1 MRRRLRIVLGI
12 VAFLILLPFAIYSSF
27 PIWGAIILK
36 EQLTEHAF
44 TNIIIEL
51 GYPDQRSL
59 EIHKLGF
66 TKVIP
71 GESIAASFQNVTL
84 TYQISELLKGT
95 VDHIIIRNVELEST
109 PHPRGG
115 TPSAASSTSTLTAN
129 DLFFS
134 IPILPFQELQ
144 LEQASMNRPQNPE
157 PFRQLQIS
165 GAVRSNV
172 ETLKGKFSMEGPQF
186 PLYEL
191 EISGTP
197 TGEIDLLLQS
207 LRPSPTPVFSIKT
220 SLKKIEKNA
229 GIQGEV
235 TTNLSQLSSFASLLL
250 PIDKELQPM
259 TGNLTAEWHA
269 AIPQTAALDNDMKK
283 KVETIDGSVDIQIA
297 LPQWKSLGT
306 DFSATVKGNFAFT
319 NGLLTWTLA
328 EQSQVAA
335 NVNLSTVELPE
346 KVRSY
351 LPPTYHRVLIDLPEK
366 VTGQVN
372 TTTQLPELT
381 LTGQIRTKLA
391 IKELPLNIELS
402 LMELAGTL
410 PSDFTG
416 QGNFQLSGT
425 LPNVTHN
432 TASIKQSAFKFS
444 GQTALNKENFLLTID
459 SGSTLDAI
467 SFRNEELSI
476 PRMKLAIQEPVSATY
491 QLHNQGWKVQPTL
504 IQLQMPNLTWKD
516 TDLSF
521 DGGKLTLEVA
531 EGDST
536 NWKTNGELMVLHVG
550 TTMKMNDYSI
560 PKTNW
565 KVRFSGSASIIGLQF
580 LCQTSDKLIS
590 IFGQSFVDL
599 SNQTGWGQFKTAPLM
614 FGPSSFLLHEY
625 FQPWPFPIDI
635 IDGEASAS
643 ARISWEPDPETDGKG
658 LAITNAETTIDLQHL
673 TGHYEQIILNDLTTT
688 ITLSGLDP
696 WSMPNS
702 AKLTIKEI
710 QSGLSATD
718 IAMNFQV
725 RQNPASSFPLLDI
738 PNISLHTLGGQITSR
753 DIQFDELNPE
763 NSFILQAENLVL
775 EKIFELEQQEGL
787 HGTGILDGT
796 LPMTLSST
804 GIEIHG
810 GRIEARPP
818 GGVIQFQPAEG
829 TAQTLSQ
836 ANANMNLVLQALS
849 NFHYDVL
856 HFDVDYQKD
865 GTLILQTKLEGRNPD
880 FKKGV
885 PFNFNLNIQENI
897 PALLKSLQVTSGI
910 EEQIERMIQ

>member
-1 MRRRLRIVLGI
+1 MRRSLRIVVGI
-12 VAFLILLPFAIYSSF
+12 VAFLLFVPFAIYGSF
-27 PIWGAIILK
+27 PIWGSILLK
-36 EQLTEHAF
+36 DQLAEHEF

-51 GYPDQRSL
+51 GYPGPRSL
-59 EIHKLGF
+59 EIRKLGF
-66 TKVIP
+66 TKEIP
-71 GESIAASFQNVTL
+71 GESITASFQNVTL
-84 TYQISELLKGT
+84 TFQISELLKGT
-95 VDHIIIRNVELEST
+95 VDHIIISHVELTST
-109 PHPRGG
+109 PHTRKNTQP
-115 TPSAASSTSTLTAN
+115 PPSSTSTLTAN

-134 IPILPFQELQ
+134 IPLLPFRELT

-157 PFRQLQIS
+157 PFRQLQLS
-165 GAVRSNV
+165 GAFSSNV
-172 ETLKGKFSMEGPQF
+172 ELLKGKFSMEGPHF

-197 TGEIDLLLQS
+197 TGEISLLLQG
-207 LRPSPTPVFSIKT
+207 LRPSPTQVFRIQT
-220 SLKKIEKNA
+220 SLKKNDKNA
-229 GIQGEV
+229 SIQGDLR
-235 TTNLSQLSSFASLLL
+235 TNLSQLSSFASLLL
-250 PIDKELQPM
+250 PIDKELQRM

-269 AIPQTAALDNDMKK
+269 VIPQTAALDIDMSKQ
-283 KVETIDGSVDIQIA
+283 VEVVDGSVDIQIA
-297 LPQWKSLGT
+297 LPQWKSMGT
-306 DFSATVKGNFAFT
+306 DISATVKGNFTFT

-328 EQSQVAA
+328 EHSQAAA
-335 NVNLSTVELPE
+335 NVNVSMVDLPE
-346 KVRSY
+346 QVRSY
-351 LPPTYHRVLIDLPEK
+351 FPLPYHRLHIEIPQK
-366 VTGQVN
+366 VRGQVN
-372 TTTQLPELT
+372 TIAQPPELK
-381 LTGQIRTKLA
+381 LTGQIRTKLG
-391 IKELPLNIELS
+391 IKELPLNLELS
-402 LMELAGTL
+402 LMELAGTW

-416 QGNFQLSGT
+416 KGSFQLSGT
-425 LPNVTHN
+425 LPNLTLN
-432 TASIKQSAFKFS
+432 QASIKQSAFTLS
-444 GQTALNKENFLLTID
+444 GQTALNKERVLLTIN
-459 SGSTLDAI
+459 SGSTLEAI
-467 SFRNEELSI
+467 SFHKEELSI
-476 PRMKLAIQEPVSATY
+476 PRLKLAIQEPISATY
-491 QLHNQGWKVQPTL
+491 QLQNQGWNVEQTL
-504 IQLQMPNLTWKD
+504 IQLRMPNLTWKD

-536 NWKTNGELMVLHVG
+536 NWQANGELIVLHVG
-550 TTMKMNDYSI
+550 TTMKMKDYSI

-565 KVRFSGSASIIGLQF
+565 KVRFSGSASTIRLQF
-580 LCQTSDKLIS
+580 LSQTSDKLIS
-590 IFGQSFVDL
+590 LFGQSFVDIAG
-599 SNQTGWGQFKTAPLM
+599 QTGWGQFKTAPLV
-614 FGPSSFLLHEY
+614 FGPSSFLLSNY
-625 FQPWPFPIDI
+625 FQPWPYPLDI
-635 IDGEASAS
+635 IEGQASAS
-643 ARISWEPDPETDGKG
+643 ARVSWEPDPETEGKE
-658 LAITNAETTIDLQHL
+658 LAMTNAETTIDLQHL
-673 TGHYEQIILNDLTTT
+673 TGHYEQIILNDVTTS

-696 WSMPNS
+696 WSMPKP

-718 IAMNFQV
+718 ITMNFQV

-753 DIQFDELNPE
+753 DIQFDELRPE
-763 NSFILQAENLVL
+763 NSLILRADNLVL

-787 HGTGILDGT
+787 HGTGVLDGT

-818 GGVIQFQPAEG
+818 GGVIQFLPAEG

-865 GTLILQTKLEGRNPD
+865 GTLNLQTRLEGRNPD
-880 FKKGV
+880 FKQGV